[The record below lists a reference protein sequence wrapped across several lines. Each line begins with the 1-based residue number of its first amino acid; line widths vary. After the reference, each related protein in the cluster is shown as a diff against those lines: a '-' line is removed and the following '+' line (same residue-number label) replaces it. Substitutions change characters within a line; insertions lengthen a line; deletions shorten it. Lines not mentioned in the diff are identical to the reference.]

1 MRTGAGSADS
11 PSGAG
16 TEQDMTAMLIF
27 VLISLLIGA
36 ALGFLV
42 AFLIFRN
49 NKPAQPQTFVAQQQ
63 GFGQPPQGPHPPR

>member
-1 MRTGAGSADS
+1 
-11 PSGAG
+11 
-16 TEQDMTAMLIF
+16 MTAMLIF